1 MSQMNRAHEKNRGQ
15 KNKKAGTSEPSSKQ
29 AAAMMSKIFFVLNK
43 PKYDESLN
51 KKKME
56 NKKY

>member
-1 MSQMNRAHEKNRGQ
+1 
-15 KNKKAGTSEPSSKQ
+15 
-29 AAAMMSKIFFVLNK
+29 MMSKIFFVLNK

-56 NKKY
+56 NKKYWKIKIFKSD